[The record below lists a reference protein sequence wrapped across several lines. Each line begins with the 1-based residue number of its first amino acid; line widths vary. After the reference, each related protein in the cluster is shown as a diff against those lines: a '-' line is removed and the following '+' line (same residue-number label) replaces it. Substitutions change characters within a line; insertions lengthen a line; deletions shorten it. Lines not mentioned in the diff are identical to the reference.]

1 MRVSEPGA
9 EQARGHGLER
19 GGEHGREDGRGRH
32 GERGRRSRIVRAVLA
47 GGVVFGIGAAV
58 TLAAWN
64 DSEVGTGSFASSVF
78 DTESQSAGSPTYA
91 SRPTAPGATL
101 SFAATAM
108 SPGVSHYAWL
118 NVRTTTASTVGGNVT
133 LTGVT
138 NNAGGLVGALEY
150 RAVRMTA
157 PNPTATCAAAAFTGT
172 PTFIAGG
179 ASSYLP
185 VTTVPGTAVANPVAA
200 AGGAIG
206 FCVEVRV
213 VNGAANTFQGQSATV
228 TWQFTAASN

>member
-1 MRVSEPGA
+1 MSRHRAPRDRRRR
-9 EQARGHGLER
+9 ARIL
-19 GGEHGREDGRGRH
+19 
-32 GERGRRSRIVRAVLA
+32 RAVLA
-47 GGVVFGIGAAV
+47 GGIVFGVGATA
-58 TLAAWN
+58 TMAAWN
-64 DSEVGTGSFASSVF
+64 DSEVATGSFAASVF

-101 SFAATAM
+101 SFAATGM

-118 NVRTTTASTVGGNVT
+118 NVRTTTATTVAGDVS

-138 NNAGGLVGALEY
+138 NNSGGLVAALEY

-172 PTFIAGG
+172 PAYIAGG
-179 ASSYLP
+179 ASSWLP
-185 VTTVPGTAVANPVAA
+185 VTSVPGTPVASPVAA

-206 FCVEVRV
+206 LCFEVRV
-213 VNGAANTFQGQSATV
+213 VNGAANSYQGQSATV
-228 TWQFTAASN
+228 TWQFTAASSN